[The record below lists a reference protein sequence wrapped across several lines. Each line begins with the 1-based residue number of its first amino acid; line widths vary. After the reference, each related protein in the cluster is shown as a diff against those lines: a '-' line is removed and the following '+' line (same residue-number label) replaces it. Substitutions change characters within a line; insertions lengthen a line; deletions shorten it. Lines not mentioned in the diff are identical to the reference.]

1 MNTTKRFTALA
12 AAALVIGS
20 MIALPQAANAASP
33 AAAPTSISVRT
44 AVAPTC
50 VSVKT
55 DHTWAGFAR
64 ATVKNNCSTTKR
76 VKVSWAGAPDSA
88 CMTISP
94 GKTKVDE
101 TGIFGRF
108 DGLRTC

>member
-20 MIALPQAANAASP
+20 MIALPQAAN

-76 VKVSWAGAPDSA
+76 VKVYWAGAPDSA

-94 GKTKVDE
+94 GSTKTDT
-101 TGIFGRF
+101 TGVFGRF